1 MQMHKQL
8 FQVYIQG
15 WLLHSVMNFADIKAD
30 LVSAEMKLMEFV
42 PPSNSVCV
50 SHNLEAVLIGA
61 VLSQ

>member
-1 MQMHKQL
+1 
-8 FQVYIQG
+8 
-15 WLLHSVMNFADIKAD
+15 MNFADIKAD